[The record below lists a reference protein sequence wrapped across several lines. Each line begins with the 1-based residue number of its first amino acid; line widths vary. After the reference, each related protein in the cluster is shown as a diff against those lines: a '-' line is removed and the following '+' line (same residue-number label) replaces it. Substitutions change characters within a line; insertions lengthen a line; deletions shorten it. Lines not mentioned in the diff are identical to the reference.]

1 MSADAMNILSI
12 FSGAFSIGI
21 SFIAMILSASFYF
34 AGRNTEKSVAVS
46 LARIEA
52 QTDSLQKLS
61 GKQIDKLMKHAL
73 DGHNQ
78 VSTNDTMLQLMNVL
92 SQMPVTI
99 TTILKNPSDNS
110 DKDHIMTLY
119 VALYFYIAQTNYWAQ
134 YCLPKESE
142 FDGTND
148 FHLQTKRV
156 VDLSNSDFITVA
168 NWLNSCDYSLLE
180 KISLSHLMVETKDTW
195 RKYVRSSA
203 DVFVATSQT

>member
-1 MSADAMNILSI
+1 MSSDTMNILSI

-21 SFIAMILSASFYF
+21 SFIAMILSAAFYF

-46 LARIEA
+46 LAKIEA

-61 GKQIDKLMKHAL
+61 GRQIDKLMKHAL
-73 DGHNQ
+73 DGTSQ
-78 VSTNDTMLQLMNVL
+78 VSTNDTMMQLMNVL

-99 TTILKNPSDNS
+99 TTILKQPSGNP
-110 DKDHIMTLY
+110 DKDHLVTAY

-134 YCLPKESE
+134 YYLPKASE
-142 FDGTND
+142 FDSTNE

-156 VDLSNSDFITVA
+156 IDLSYSDFTIVA
-168 NWLNSCDYSLLE
+168 NWLNSCDSSSLSNN
-180 KISLSHLMVETKDTW
+180 SLSHLLVETKDTW